1 MLFFFFKIQCNYCC
15 NHAHEYQPIKLHMN
29 FTEFTAPFSNVGLTS
44 YVKSLMEGF
53 ALTHDGYARHLEC
66 QGKLQWHN
74 DQAAQKPLS

>member
-1 MLFFFFKIQCNYCC
+1 
-15 NHAHEYQPIKLHMN
+15 MN